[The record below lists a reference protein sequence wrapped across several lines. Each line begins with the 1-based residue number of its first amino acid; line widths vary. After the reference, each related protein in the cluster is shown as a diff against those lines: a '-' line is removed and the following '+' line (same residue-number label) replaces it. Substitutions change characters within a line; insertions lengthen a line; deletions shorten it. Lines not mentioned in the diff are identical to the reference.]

1 MGAVCDEG
9 AAGYTGSSD
18 ASEPGVGRQLFGFQR
33 RLDLGL
39 MSDAFRPEFYSE
51 RSNALNLAGARNE
64 TLWMIRLMVLVLA
77 GIYGPPRVPPAA
89 GG

>member
-1 MGAVCDEG
+1 
-9 AAGYTGSSD
+9 
-18 ASEPGVGRQLFGFQR
+18 
-33 RLDLGL
+33 

-77 GIYGPPRVPPAA
+77 GICGPPRVPPAVR
-89 GG
+89 G